1 MSEYNPQAV
10 ELNEQIR
17 KSNPD
22 ILELLSD
29 RGRGIYF
36 PKGGIIKQTAEA
48 KGKKY
53 NATIGMAVE
62 DDGSPMRFASIAKKI
77 DLDSAAAFTY
87 ATTTGVPELRK
98 AWHEALFQKNP
109 GLKAKT
115 SLPMVTHAL
124 THGLSMAGYLFVNPG
139 EPIWMTDQFWG
150 NYRQIF
156 ENTWEGKIKTFN
168 TFKSGCFD
176 SESLQKTLEANPG
189 KQILL
194 LNFPNNPAGYTPT
207 IAEADAIVA
216 AIRASAKR
224 GNRIVAILDDAYFGL
239 VYEPGV
245 LAESLFSRLADL
257 DERVLAVKLDGPT
270 KEDYVWGFRV
280 GFITF
285 ACKGISD
292 ETCRALEEK
301 TAGAIRGTISNA
313 SHLSQ
318 SLILA
323 GMRSPDYQDEKK
335 RKFEILRSRFIT
347 VKSWLAKNKNR
358 TENVFNPMPFNS
370 GYFMCV
376 ELAPGLDAEAIR
388 KNLLAKF
395 DTGLIS
401 SGNTLRIAYSSLGE
415 KDIPK
420 VFENILA
427 ACREAD

>member
-1 MSEYNPQAV
+1 MRYLLWVLLAAILNGCIPYSDNPLTAPDKEGPDPAILGTWFLHEEGETVFLHMGINEKTKGLRVVMV
-10 ELNEQIR
+10 E
-17 KSNPD
+17 
-22 ILELLSD
+22 
-29 RGRGIYF
+29 
-36 PKGGIIKQTAEA
+36 
-48 KGKKY
+48 
-53 NATIGMAVE
+53 
-62 DDGSPMRFASIAKKI
+62 
-77 DLDSAAAFTY
+77 
-87 ATTTGVPELRK
+87 
-98 AWHEALFQKNP
+98 FQKD
-109 GLKAKT
+109 GEVKT
-115 SLPMVTHAL
+115 SELIGHTSRLGNNTYMNLRWDWPADPE
-124 THGLSMAGYLFVNPG
+124 AGYLFVNPE
-139 EPIWMTDQFWG
+139 EPIWMTNQFWG

-207 IAEADAIVA
+207 IAEADAIVT

-335 RKFEILRSRFIT
+335 RKFEILRSCFIT

-401 SGNTLRIAYSSLGE
+401 SGNTLRIAYSSLAE